1 MAAGVAGAGWLT
13 LTDKVCG
20 LQDVLGTNT
29 GTIALVATT
38 IVVAAN
44 RVGTFR
50 NAPAIVGVFATILDF
65 LVRHSSVF
73 TAIQRIRVRSNVSV
87 DRHRPKLPRPS
98 PESAPVIA
106 AAVSGNAAVIADAP
120 IGRVANILSL
130 DAGVWG

>member
-13 LTDKVCG
+13 LTDKG
-20 LQDVLGTNT
+20 LRVADVLGTNT

-50 NAPAIVGVFATILDF
+50 DAPTIVGVFATILDF

-73 TAIQRIRVRSNVSV
+73 TAIQRIRVRPGVGPTDIVQNFRV
-87 DRHRPKLPRPS
+87 RPGVNS
-98 PESAPVIA
+98 GVA
-106 AAVSGNAAVIADAP
+106 AAVNDNTAVITNAP
-120 IGRVANILSL
+120 IGFVTGVFSS
-130 DAGVWG
+130 DAGVRG